1 VSELD
6 FNGRVAIVTGA
17 GGSRNLGRA
26 HAHLLAARG
35 AKVVVNDLGVGPNGR
50 GTHPASA
57 QAIAA
62 EINAA
67 GGEAIASLDSV
78 AEEASAKAIVQ
89 AALDRW
95 GRIDILVNNASVGLV
110 AGYDVVTSAD
120 IARVINVHLMG
131 SLWTCRAAWPHMLEA
146 GYGRIVNTVS
156 GAMFGMDGTSI
167 YGAAKFG
174 IYGLTRNLAVE
185 GAAHGIK
192 VNALSPGAATNSMGH
207 GLVFKDAA
215 MAKMF
220 VERYPP
226 TLVSPA
232 MGYLAHESCA
242 VTGALVHAGG
252 GEVSARLIGA
262 TKGINKPGLT
272 IEDVRDNLD
281 VIFDPQ
287 DISPVTDPFSP
298 TGRIPDAVA
307 DLMVPAPYA
316 PE

>member
-1 VSELD
+1 MSELD
-6 FNGRVAIVTGA
+6 FKGRVAIVTGA
-17 GGSRNLGRA
+17 GGSANLGRA
-26 HAHLLAARG
+26 HAHLLASRG

-50 GTHPASA
+50 STHPADA
-57 QAIAA
+57 HAVAA

-67 GGEAIASLDSV
+67 GGEAIANTDSV
-78 AEEASAKAIVQ
+78 AEEESAKALVQ

-95 GRIDILVNNASVGLV
+95 GRIDILVNNAGVGLV
-110 AGYDVVTSAD
+110 AGYEVVTSRD
-120 IARVINVHLMG
+120 IERTLDVHLMG
-131 SLWTCRAAWPHMLEA
+131 AIWTCRAAWPHMIAA

-156 GAMFGMDGTSI
+156 GAMFGMDGTTI

-185 GAAHGIK
+185 GATRGIK

-207 GLVFKDAA
+207 GLVFQDPAV
-215 MAKMF
+215 AKMF

-262 TKGINKPGLT
+262 TKGIRKSDLT
-272 IEDVRDNLD
+272 MEDIRDNLAA
-281 VIFDPQ
+281 IFDPAGM
-287 DISPVTDPFSP
+287 SMVGDPFSP

-307 DLMVPAPYA
+307 DLMSPAPYE
-316 PE
+316 PQ